1 MIERHLTFTVDPGQA
16 KAFEQ
21 FMTGEYGPAMAR
33 SPGFVRLDLLREA
46 DDQTHYRLTFRFT
59 DADSA
64 AAWRTSEVH
73 QSLQPALKALH
84 AGMTVQGFDV
94 IA

>member
-1 MIERHLTFTVDPGQA
+1 MIERHLTFIVDPDNA
-16 KAFEQ
+16 VAFER
-21 FMTGEYGPAMAR
+21 FMTGEYGPAMAKA
-33 SPGFVRLDLLREA
+33 PGFVRHDLLRAA
-46 DDQTHYRLTFRFT
+46 DDPTRYQLAFRFG

-73 QSLQPALKALH
+73 QALQPALKALH
-84 AGMTVQGFDV
+84 GRMTVQGYDV